1 MENYKINKIFNKHEL
16 KIGMLVEV
24 YNSRT
29 KLISNC
35 LVMPIKNSN
44 ELCLSGNSESIL
56 ISDLKDNLSYRDIYI
71 QKIYGFSDDIKDA
84 YTLRTFNRDLLWDRN
99 LPLEQMFKKKHLK
112 IGMIV
117 KLRCCSMHLITES
130 FFHELILLGINS
142 FDYLSSYDNFL
153 KNKVSSKL
161 DIMNVY
167 EPSCDGSLYSLLNDR
182 DLKEIYK
189 RQ

>member
-1 MENYKINKIFNKHEL
+1 METNVKNQIYKKENFKV
-16 KIGMLVEV
+16 GMLVEI

-56 ISDLKDNLSYRDIYI
+56 ISDLKDNLSYGDIYI

-99 LPLEQMFKKKHLK
+99 LILEQMFKKKHLK

-117 KLRCCSMHLITES
+117 KLRNGSMHLITES
-130 FFHELILLGINS
+130 FFHEIILMGINS
-142 FDYLSSYDNFL
+142 FDYLTSYDNFL
-153 KNKVSSKL
+153 KNKITSQL